1 MNTLPKLSV
10 FLLLMILVSACTP
23 SASPI
28 VAPPTS
34 TVAPT
39 PTRDAAATAAAESN
53 RLATSV
59 AATLTAFPTS
69 TSLPTSAPTETL
81 VPTPTSVPPSATAA
95 PTSTNVV
102 VATRV
107 PPTQVVV
114 ATEVPP
120 TKEAASGSVYS
131 FTGGGPQGYT
141 STLFCTQ
148 VGGAACQPT
157 MPPGDLSFAVT
168 LVSSADALEVIF
180 YPFGL
185 SVEKNGA
192 NAADMYMTTD
202 AGWLPP
208 DSQARFGTS
217 RTFSQPGHYVIRTN
231 GCLFTQENY
240 ASGECTWWTL
250 NGTVVTFDIR

>member
-1 MNTLPKLSV
+1 MKILPKLTM
-10 FLLLMILVSACTP
+10 FLLLVILVSACTP
-23 SASPI
+23 SASPT

-39 PTRDAAATAAAESN
+39 PTQDAAATAAAESN

-59 AATLTAFPTS
+59 AATLTAIPTS

-81 VPTPTSVPPSATAA
+81 VPTPSSAPPSATAA
-95 PTSTNVV
+95 PTSTKVV
-102 VATRV
+102 VATQV
-107 PPTQVVV
+107 APTKAVV
-114 ATEVPP
+114 ATATP
-120 TKEAASGSVYS
+120 TEEAASGSVYRV
-131 FTGGGPQGYT
+131 TGGGPQGST

-148 VGGAACQPT
+148 VGGTACQPT

-168 LVSSADALEVIF
+168 LESSMDALEVIF

-185 SVEKNGA
+185 SVEKDGA
-192 NAADMYMTTD
+192 NAADMYMTAD

-208 DSQARFGTS
+208 GARARFGTS
-217 RTFSQPGHYVIRTN
+217 RTFSQPGHYVVRTN

>member
-1 MNTLPKLSV
+1 MTTRPKLPM
-10 FLLLMILVSACTP
+10 FLLLVILVSACTT
-23 SASPI
+23 SASPT

-34 TVAPT
+34 TEAPT
-39 PTRDAAATAAAESN
+39 PTQDAAATAAAESN

-59 AATLTAFPTS
+59 AATLTAFPTA
-69 TSLPTSAPTETL
+69 TSLPTLASTETL
-81 VPTPTSVPPSATAA
+81 VPTQTSVPPSATAA
-95 PTSTNVV
+95 PTSTKVV

-114 ATEVPP
+114 ATEAPP
-120 TKEAASGSVYS
+120 TPEAASGSVYS

-141 STLFCTQ
+141 STLYCTQ
-148 VGGAACQPT
+148 VGGTPCQPT
-157 MPPGDLSFAVT
+157 MPPGDLSFAIT
-168 LVSSADALEVIF
+168 LESTMDALEVIF

-185 SVEKNGA
+185 SVEEDGA
-192 NAADMYMTTD
+192 NAADMYMTAD

-208 DSQARFGTS
+208 GARARFGTS

-250 NGTVVTFDIR
+250 NGTVVTFNIR

>member
-1 MNTLPKLSV
+1 MNTMPKLSL
-10 FLLLMILVSACTP
+10 FLLLMILVSACT
-23 SASPI
+23 SSTSPI
-28 VAPPTS
+28 VAPSTS

-39 PTRDAAATAAAESN
+39 PTQDAAATAAAESN

-95 PTSTNVV
+95 PTSTKVV
-102 VATRV
+102 VATQV
-107 PPTQVVV
+107 PPTQ
-114 ATEVPP
+114 EPP
-120 TKEAASGSVYS
+120 TNEPASGSVYS
-131 FTGGGPQGYT
+131 FTGGGPPGYT

-148 VGGAACQPT
+148 VGGTACQPT

-168 LVSSADALEVIF
+168 LESSVDALEVIF

-185 SVEKNGA
+185 SVERDGA
-192 NAADMYMTTD
+192 NAADLYMTAD

-208 DSQARFGTS
+208 NSQAGFGIS
-217 RTFSQPGHYVIRTN
+217 RTFNQPGHYVVRTN
-231 GCLFTQENY
+231 GCLFTQDNY
-240 ASGECTWWTL
+240 ASGACTWWTL
-250 NGTVVTFDIR
+250 NGTVVTFDIN